1 MTKHGELTALEAV
14 NNKNSHQ
21 KKKKKTKICYKA
33 LYNEISVTVELP
45 QKNDEKACGRQY
57 MTWRKIVY

>member
-1 MTKHGELTALEAV
+1 MIP
-14 NNKNSHQ
+14 
-21 KKKKKTKICYKA
+21 KICYKA

-45 QKNDEKACGRQY
+45 QKKDEKACGRQY